1 MCVSIMRTSLFDYGL
16 QTEVVLRVTE
26 DTEGGNTWT
35 FSLTITE
42 LFQI

>member
-1 MCVSIMRTSLFDYGL
+1 MRTVLFDYGL
-16 QTEVVLRVTE
+16 QTEVVFLVTE

-35 FSLTITE
+35 FSLTTTA